1 MKKFNLNEHNKK
13 YMNIANQAAKGVYP
27 SKKVALVGS
36 IIGGIIGGILLL
48 VGFVGI
54 LAGFTW
60 GIGSLIAGGATGL
73 SNIYNL
79 KRLQSR

>member
-13 YMNIANQAAKGVYP
+13 YMDIAKQAAKGTYP
-27 SKKVALVGS
+27 SKKVAFVGS
-36 IIGGIIGGILLL
+36 IVGGIIGGILFL
-48 VGFVGI
+48 VGIVGT
-54 LAGFTW
+54 LTGYTW
-60 GIGSLIAGGATGL
+60 GVGSLIAGGATGL

>member
-1 MKKFNLNEHNKK
+1 MKKFNLYEHNKK
-13 YMNIANQAAKGVYP
+13 YMDIAKQAAKGTYP

-36 IIGGIIGGILLL
+36 ILGGILFL
-48 VGFVGI
+48 VGIVGS
-54 LAGFTW
+54 LTGHTW